1 VAVHDEPGAGA
12 TGAGAGSVDQVDHV
26 GESRLGCARQQRVG
40 VFPEHAEQP
49 PHLTQ
54 CLTRSL
60 ADCGESFGAFGRTLD
75 GEAWLKRVTPV
86 AGLAIQQT
94 RDRFD
99 DVIGPWPGIAVLGAW
114 VAVALVAAVVLVRRR
129 DA

>member
-1 VAVHDEPGAGA
+1 
-12 TGAGAGSVDQVDHV
+12 
-26 GESRLGCARQQRVG
+26 
-40 VFPEHAEQP
+40 
-49 PHLTQ
+49 
-54 CLTRSL
+54 
-60 ADCGESFGAFGRTLD
+60 
-75 GEAWLKRVTPV
+75 V

-114 VAVALVAAVVLVRRR
+114 VAVALVAAVVLLRRR